1 MECPRC
7 VLDPLDTGDMEGRRT
22 DRGFA
27 CRYFF
32 GYVGG
37 TINNETDMKCTI
49 RE

>member
-1 MECPRC
+1 M
-7 VLDPLDTGDMEGRRT
+7 LGPLDTGDMEGRRR
-22 DRGFA
+22 DRGLA

-37 TINNETDMKCTI
+37 TINNETDMKYAI